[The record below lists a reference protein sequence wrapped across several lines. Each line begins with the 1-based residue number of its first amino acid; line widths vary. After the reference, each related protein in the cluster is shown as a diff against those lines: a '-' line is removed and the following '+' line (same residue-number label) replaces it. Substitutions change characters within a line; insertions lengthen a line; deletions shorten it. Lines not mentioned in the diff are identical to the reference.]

1 MSYINRK
8 IQHFSLLLAVL
19 IIIAHM
25 IIPHDHHLAGINPGQ
40 DDTCPY
46 SKGETGNH
54 KGFPIHCHAFNEL
67 SAEEASTLVFSAY
80 FHFTFDLLT
89 SSAGPY
95 HPDLSINSARH
106 FEIRG
111 AIPGLYTR
119 SISLLRAPPYIVIHI
134 A

>member
-1 MSYINRK
+1 MYYINRK

-25 IIPHDHHLAGINPGQ
+25 IIPHDHHLAGTIPGQ
-40 DDTCPY
+40 DDTCPF
-46 SKGETGNH
+46 SKEETGNH
-54 KGFPIHCHAFNEL
+54 EGFPIHCHAFNDL

-80 FHFTFDLLT
+80 FHFTFDLLN
-89 SSAGPY
+89 SSTDPFL
-95 HPDLSINSARH
+95 PDLSINSGGL

-111 AIPGLYTR
+111 SIPGLYTC
-119 SISLLRAPPYIVIHI
+119 SISLLRAPPHTGTHI